1 MSMQTPCKGRVGVKN
16 IEFFFSVL
24 LSTVEHAAVLYMRTP
39 RANLNSVTEWRK
51 FAYCDVIEN
60 R

>member
-1 MSMQTPCKGRVGVKN
+1 MSMQTPCKGRVEVKN

-51 FAYCDVIEN
+51 FAY
-60 R
+60 